1 MTRRERLER
10 KMERREEWAGK
21 AAARSS
27 QRFGAAKRIAD
38 AIPFGQPILV
48 GHHSERHARRDQER
62 IHNNMAK
69 GCELSDLSEHHES
82 KADGIQRQ
90 LDKSVFSDDP
100 DAIEALEAR
109 IAANEAK
116 RDNMKKINSLYRK
129 GDAAGLAALG
139 LNLETLSEK
148 LKTAYSW
155 EKRPYPSYSLT
166 NLGAR
171 IRTDRERI
179 KQIRT
184 VQERQA
190 AAQDSPDGVT
200 FTHAGEYVRVTFAE
214 KPDREI
220 LTSLRAAGFWWGAG
234 CWSGRTE
241 NLPQAV
247 AACERNRPT

>member
-10 KMERREEWAGK
+10 KMERRQEWAGK

-27 QRFGAAKRIAD
+27 GRFGAAKRIAD

-82 KADGIQRQ
+82 KADGIQHQ
-90 LDKSVFSDDP
+90 LDRSVFSDDP

-109 IAANEAK
+109 IAENEAE
-116 RDNMKKINSLYRK
+116 RDKMKNINSLYRK

-139 LNLETLSEK
+139 LNLETLREK

-184 VQERQA
+184 VQKRQA
-190 AAQDSPDGVT
+190 AAQDSPNGIT
-200 FTHAGEYVRVTFAE
+200 FTYVGEYVRVTFAE
-214 KPDREI
+214 KPERET
-220 LTSLRAAGFWWGAG
+220 LNTLKAAGFWWGGG
-234 CWSGRTE
+234 CWSGKTVD
-241 NLPQAV
+241 LPQAV
-247 AACERNRPT
+247 KEMA